1 MSTGDD
7 RGDTATR
14 PTGPSV
20 GIAGAE
26 ASPTEDDITRA
37 LDRLTKA
44 RIRLRDAAAR
54 VPAAGQRRI
63 ESIERAHRAVIE
75 AAAAADRL
83 PDEPEV
89 VKTHALAEIAEI
101 MALRR
106 EGFLVWAD
114 YDAAVSPPTADPAV
128 ADALRRAEEEWAAA
142 QSQWDA
148 LKDRL
153 VDRPAGGSGG
163 GPVLDL
169 TRDEPV
175 IEA

>member
-1 MSTGDD
+1 
-7 RGDTATR
+7 
-14 PTGPSV
+14 V
-20 GIAGAE
+20 GAE
-26 ASPTEDDITRA
+26 GSPTEDDITRA

-54 VPAAGQRRI
+54 VPAAGRRRI

-89 VKTHALAEIAEI
+89 AKTHALAEIAEI

-106 EGFLVWAD
+106 EGFVLWAD
-114 YDAAVSPPTADPAV
+114 YEAAVSPPVTDPTV
-128 ADALRRAEEEWAAA
+128 ADALRRAEDEWGAA
-142 QSQWDA
+142 QAQWDA
-148 LKDRL
+148 VKDRL
-153 VDRPAGGSGG
+153 VDRPAGGAGA

-169 TRDEPV
+169 TRGDPV